1 MACVFIQ
8 VQCKPGTAY
17 DVANALYEREFA
29 SEIYSTSGE
38 FDLMLK
44 VYIDAGEDV
53 GKYINSKIG
62 DIDGITRTFTTMTF
76 KAF

>member
-44 VYIDAGEDV
+44 VYIEGTEDV
-53 GKYINSKIG
+53 GKYINSKVG
-62 DIDGITRTFTTMTF
+62 GIDSISRTFTTMTF

>member
-17 DVANALYEREFA
+17 EVANSLYEREFA

-44 VYIDAGEDV
+44 VYIEGTDDV
-53 GKYINSKIG
+53 GKYINGKIG
-62 DIDGITRTFTTMTF
+62 GIDGITRTFTTMTF